1 METRCRAC
9 GSTSMTTVVMA
20 RGDRDPSPRGIQ
32 VRRLL
37 GFGVLDAALGQRLA
51 NELPDAVPRARV
63 TA

>member
-1 METRCRAC
+1 MESRCRAC
-9 GSTSMTTVVMA
+9 GSASLVPVVMA
-20 RGDRDPSPRGIQ
+20 GGDRDPSPRGIQ

-51 NELPDAVPRARV
+51 NELPGAAPRARV